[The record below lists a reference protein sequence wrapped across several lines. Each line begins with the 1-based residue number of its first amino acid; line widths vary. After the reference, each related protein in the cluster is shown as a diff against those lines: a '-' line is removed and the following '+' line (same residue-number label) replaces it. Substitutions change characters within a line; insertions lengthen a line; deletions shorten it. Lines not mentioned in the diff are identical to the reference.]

1 MENGI
6 SDGNNMM
13 DSLTRE
19 QLVTML
25 WRYADK
31 PNSTHSLS
39 DYKDAAA
46 VSNFAKDAFAW
57 AVEEGII
64 NGTTVDTLSPQ
75 GTATRAQVAA
85 ILTRFCTN
93 MAE

>member
-1 MENGI
+1 MKNGI

-13 DSLTRE
+13 DNLTRE

-25 WRYADK
+25 WRYAGK
-31 PNSTHSLS
+31 PSSNHSLS

-46 VSNFAKDAFAW
+46 VSDFAKDAFAW
-57 AVEEGII
+57 AVEEGLIT
-64 NGTTVDTLSPQ
+64 GTTADTLSPQ

-93 MAE
+93 IAK